1 MTLPTAPGFD
11 ARRWSPGQIRGQIGD
26 RIDAAHRVLRDR
38 SDYWYRAPGRID
50 QAWVCKGGCMQFRP
64 GQLQYFV
71 TVAEEGQITRAARRL
86 HVAQPA
92 LSQSI
97 AQLEAG
103 IGLKLLDRHARG
115 VTLTRAGEK
124 FFDRARVA
132 VAAERD
138 AFETARS
145 LARDQS
151 GTIEFG
157 FLGAPPGL
165 DSPVPLAAFSQ
176 QHPSIEIRFR
186 ELSFPVSSTSSW
198 LSEVDVAVC
207 HLPPAD
213 PGVWATLLRS
223 EPRVVLAPRQHPL
236 THADALRVEDVLD
249 ETFIGFHPS
258 TDPAW
263 AGFWSLDDHRG
274 MPPRLLTGDR
284 AANPQEVLAALA
296 MRSAITTVPASVA
309 RVIASVL
316 PGMAAIPLRSAR
328 PCSIMLVGHETR
340 TNRLVSAIVAFA
352 QAWGPLDTQDSA
364 VGADGAVANAV
375 TSGTI
380 LSSRSPDGSPDGSR
394 AGAPIPSRRR

>member
-1 MTLPTAPGFD
+1 
-11 ARRWSPGQIRGQIGD
+11 
-26 RIDAAHRVLRDR
+26 
-38 SDYWYRAPGRID
+38 
-50 QAWVCKGGCMQFRP
+50 MQFRP

-71 TVAEEGQITRAARRL
+71 TVAEEGQITRAARKL
-86 HVAQPA
+86 HIAQPA

-97 AQLEAG
+97 AQLEAR

-124 FFDRARVA
+124 FFATACVA

-138 AFETARS
+138 ALETARS
-145 LARDQS
+145 LARDQA

-165 DSPVPLAAFSQ
+165 DSPVPLAAFSH
-176 QHPSIEIRFR
+176 QHPAIELRFR
-186 ELSFPVSSTSSW
+186 ELSFPFSPTSSW

-213 PGVWATLLRS
+213 ADVWTELLRN

-236 THADALRVEDVLD
+236 ACAQELFVDDVLD

-258 TDPAW
+258 TDDAW

-274 MPPRLLTGDR
+274 EPPREQTGDR
-284 AANPQEVLAALA
+284 AANPQEVLASLA
-296 MRSAITTVPASVA
+296 VRSAITTVPASVA

-316 PGMAAIPLRSAR
+316 PGVVAVPLVDAQ
-328 PCSIMLVGHETR
+328 PCSIVLIGHKVQTNQLVA
-340 TNRLVSAIVAFA
+340 AIVAFA
-352 QAWGPLDTQDSA
+352 RAWGPLATESLATEGQGAAESGLLADAETSETLQDS
-364 VGADGAVANAV
+364 
-375 TSGTI
+375 
-380 LSSRSPDGSPDGSR
+380 
-394 AGAPIPSRRR
+394 